1 MSNECNKQSNNAG
14 NALRVMPML
23 SGNFFAATCG
33 APSINLF
40 RPVDG
45 VFVNDELAERYLTE
59 FDAAFG
65 GVPQCWHTVF
75 ARTLESL
82 PEESDID
89 LPLARWGY
97 LDAAGE
103 KVPVPFA
110 PKARTV
116 KHPMH
121 GTEMTMTPDQ
131 FALFCGAVVFNVLAG
146 VVVRNPR
153 FLARAMIRGV
163 DAAKCSA
170 WYRACNTAI
179 HAFAENDESWAAVM
193 WQLD

>member
-1 MSNECNKQSNNAG
+1 MKHDKQTKNARKV
-14 NALRVMPML
+14 LRVSPIL
-23 SGNFFAATCG
+23 FSDFFAATCV

-75 ARTLESL
+75 ARILESL

-97 LDAAGE
+97 LDAFGE
-103 KVPVPFA
+103 RVPVPFV

-116 KHPMH
+116 KHPVH
-121 GTEMTMTPDQ
+121 GTEMTMTPEQ
-131 FALFCGAVVFNVLAG
+131 FALFCGAVVFSAMNGIIGCNPRVLAQ
-146 VVVRNPR
+146 
-153 FLARAMIRGV
+153 AMIRGV

-179 HAFAENDESWAAVM
+179 HAFAEKDESWAAVI